1 MNFYIKNSWGPT
13 KHQNRN
19 WDIPKEILNLVWK
32 GKLPIKI
39 NTSIWKLLHEYSYK
53 LEAHWKGN
61 SCILYLFFVQGP
73 FHIYSLV
80 ARAVWFGSSPL
91 IKTSELNQ
99 ISLRMWL
106 VDVLLRNK
114 KLEQANLSYLQ
125 FIFTT
130 LWTIWLNRNQVV
142 HEGKCPNPMEIILTA
157 QNLVCRYQPEFYNEK
172 TNQKLPNPM
181 VSSRLN
187 DVFCGFF
194 Y

>member
-1 MNFYIKNSWGPT
+1 M
-13 KHQNRN
+13 
-19 WDIPKEILNLVWK
+19 
-32 GKLPIKI
+32 
-39 NTSIWKLLHEYSYK
+39 
-53 LEAHWKGN
+53 
-61 SCILYLFFVQGP
+61 QGP
-73 FHIYSLV
+73 FHIYSSV

-142 HEGKCPNPMEIILTA
+142 HEGKCPNPMELILTA
-157 QNLVCRYQPEFYNEK
+157 QNLVCRYQTEFYNEK